1 MPVIIKNSHFYNN
14 GSSNRAVGTSGT
26 AGMPGT
32 PGTSGVSGFV
42 SITEGLPVSYEEIQR
57 TPKLESGFVD
67 LYEDYDFSP
76 YSAEL
81 KNQAGVIDE
90 VNKVSS
96 EVSGSNSVGNKGN
109 VGKVKNEVVSIKIQ
123 ASPKSTKPKEN
134 KIKKMTTQTFKTVL
148 QHAFPNSLFVSIYE
162 KIRR

>member
-1 MPVIIKNSHFYNN
+1 MPVIIKNSNFYNN

-26 AGMPGT
+26 AGM

-67 LYEDYDFSP
+67 LYDNYDFSL

-81 KNQAGVIDE
+81 KNQAGVIDKIS
-90 VNKVSS
+90 KVSS

-109 VGKVKNEVVSIKIQ
+109 VGKVKNEVVSIKSQ
-123 ASPKSTKPKEN
+123 ASSKSTNPKEN
-134 KIKKMTTQTFKTVL
+134 KIKKMTTQTFRTVL
-148 QHAFPNSLFVSIYE
+148 QNAFPNSLFVSIYE